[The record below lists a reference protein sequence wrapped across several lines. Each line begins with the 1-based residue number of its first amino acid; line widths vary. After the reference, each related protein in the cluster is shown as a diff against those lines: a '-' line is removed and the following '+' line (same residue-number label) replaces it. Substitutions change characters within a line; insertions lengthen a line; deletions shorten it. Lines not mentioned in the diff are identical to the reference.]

1 VPDDNKDDKYWR
13 RRNKNNVA
21 AKRSRE
27 ARRAKENQIIMR
39 AGFLETE
46 NERLTRENAEL
57 QDKNILLSELVQELQ
72 ARLNQS

>member
-1 VPDDNKDDKYWR
+1 M
-13 RRNKNNVA
+13 A

-46 NERLTRENAEL
+46 NERLAKENSQL
-57 QDKNILLSELVQELQ
+57 HLDVDRLTELVKQLQQERQ
-72 ARLNQS
+72 VSASVR